1 MDKNIKASHKLGS
14 GGTFWFTGL
23 SGAGKSTLSCLI
35 KDKIDETTESPSC
48 TQVVLEY
55 LIVLRLLGET
65 RDDGLELSQTS
76 VIWRRE
82 TEPNHEKHFNCR

>member
-35 KDKIDETTESPSC
+35 KDKIDEMIHDT
-48 TQVVLEY
+48 
-55 LIVLRLLGET
+55 
-65 RDDGLELSQTS
+65 
-76 VIWRRE
+76 
-82 TEPNHEKHFNCR
+82 